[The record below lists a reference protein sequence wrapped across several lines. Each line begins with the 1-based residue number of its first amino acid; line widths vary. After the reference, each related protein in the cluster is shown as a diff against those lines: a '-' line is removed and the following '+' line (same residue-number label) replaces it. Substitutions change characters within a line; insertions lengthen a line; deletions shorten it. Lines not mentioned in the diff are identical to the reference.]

1 VLEGRRKCRFGRRN
15 DVVRHITQDS
25 TRAGKGSTDEGRA
38 EQRGEQRNYF
48 VGKGF

>member
-25 TRAGKGSTDEGRA
+25 TRAGEGSTNSRRVA
-38 EQRGEQRNYF
+38 QRNYF
-48 VGKGF
+48 EGSGF